1 MGLAPFAPRDRII
14 RTLMRR
20 LHRNTDGV
28 AALEFAMIAPI
39 MLLLFVGSV
48 EFSQAITIDRRVAQV
63 ASSTADLVAREK
75 STTAANVA
83 GIMQIIEHLMR
94 PYDPARLKVTVLN
107 VVADIND
114 ATVTTVCWSYNHNG
128 GAVTKVN
135 GEPYPLPAGLVE
147 RGKSVVVAEVTYD
160 YAVSGGDADFQPR
173 IFSYFLEAV
182 FPLQEKF
189 FLQPR
194 LSSYVEYD
202 GIKCTA

>member
-1 MGLAPFAPRDRII
+1 MPLAPFARRHGMI
-14 RTLMRR
+14 RALVRR
-20 LHRNTDGV
+20 LHLNTDGV

-75 STTAANVA
+75 STNPTHVA

-94 PYDPARLKVTVLN
+94 PYDPARLRVTVLN

-114 ATVTTVCWSYNHNG
+114 ETVTTVCWSYNHNG
-128 GAVTKVN
+128 GAVTKAN
-135 GEPYPLPAGLVE
+135 GEPYPLPVGLVE
-147 RGKSVVVAEVTYD
+147 RGNSVVVAEVTYD
-160 YAVSGGDADFQPR
+160 YAASGGSDFQPR
-173 IFSYFLEAV
+173 IFSYFLESV

-189 FLQPR
+189 YLKPR

-202 GIKCTA
+202 GIKCT